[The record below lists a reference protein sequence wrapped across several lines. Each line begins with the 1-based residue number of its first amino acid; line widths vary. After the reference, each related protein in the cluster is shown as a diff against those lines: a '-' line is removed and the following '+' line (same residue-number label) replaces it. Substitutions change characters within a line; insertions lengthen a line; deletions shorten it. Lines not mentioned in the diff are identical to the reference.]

1 MSPLP
6 LPSRPQ
12 VLVLL
17 KLDEDAHVKS
27 PRLLTFASQLKAG
40 KGLTIV
46 GTVVSGNFL
55 QSYGEALAAE
65 QVGISNLAA
74 FRVLSWHLPSCRLHS
89 AESCDKVQEIVLDSN
104 RRVAYLQYSLSR
116 WFIRILLHCW
126 NWWNPR
132 KDLSVTHVNYHISLR
147 HLLYKNFLWN
157 WSNTPQ
163 QCRSLKPCENFS
175 EI

>member
-1 MSPLP
+1 MNCRLCTSYLLLCRRTCCYWFLKSTSLNPRTSSHPL
-6 LPSRPQ
+6 LSRPQ

-65 QVGISNLAA
+65 QVGTSILA
-74 FRVLSWHLPSCRLHS
+74 V
-89 AESCDKVQEIVLDSN
+89 
-104 RRVAYLQYSLSR
+104 
-116 WFIRILLHCW
+116 
-126 NWWNPR
+126 
-132 KDLSVTHVNYHISLR
+132 
-147 HLLYKNFLWN
+147 FLWQLVRV
-157 WSNTPQ
+157 SV
-163 QCRSLKPCENFS
+163 SCEGLSGCSYCWLQMTENHAQISDGQYRKFCFS
-175 EI
+175 